1 MAEEILEQRIGQY
14 NESELTLKYAN
25 KVKKELENLGLKVRI
40 TRDGTE
46 TKENFNVYTVYNENG
61 RVNMVGDSKGK
72 YVFSIHLNSINE
84 RNSISGVEIYTVP
97 SLNLKMA
104 EAFAANIVKYGN
116 TTYSNLDATYMKA
129 KGVYVRT
136 FKDWE
141 IEDAVNDARKG
152 KYSPYTITENTPY
165 LYMLR
170 ETGGIATGA
179 YVDGRN
185 KTYGTNKYCN
195 SNIRGRSVFVRIRIY
210 KSRCKP

>member
-1 MAEEILEQRIGQY
+1 MEQRTGKY
-14 NESELTLKYAN
+14 NESELTLKYAE
-25 KVKKELENLGLKVRI
+25 KVKSELEKLGLKVGM

-46 TKENFNVYTVYNENG
+46 DKETYGVYTVYNGNG
-61 RVNMVGDSKGK
+61 RVNIVGDSKAK

-84 RNSISGVEIYTVP
+84 RNSISGVEVYTVP
-97 SLNLKMA
+97 KLNLKIA

-136 FKDWE
+136 FKGWE

-152 KYSPYTITENTPY
+152 NYAPYTITENTPY

-185 KTYGTNKYCN
+185 KSYGTNKYCN

-210 KSRCKP
+210 KP

>member
-1 MAEEILEQRIGQY
+1 MILEQKIGKY
-14 NESELTLKYAN
+14 NEAELTLKYAN

-46 TKENFNVYTVYNENG
+46 TKENFNVYTVYNEDG
-61 RVNMVGDSKGK
+61 RVNIVGDSKAK
-72 YVFSIHLNSINE
+72 YVFSIHLNSITE
-84 RNSISGVEIYTVP
+84 RNSISGVEVYTVP
-97 SLNLKMA
+97 KLNLKIA
-104 EAFAANIVKYGN
+104 EAFATNIVKYGN

-152 KYSPYTITENTPY
+152 KYTPYTITENTPY

-185 KTYGTNKYCN
+185 KIYGTNKYYN
-195 SNIRGRSVFVRIRIY
+195 SNVRSRSILVRTRIY
-210 KSRCKP
+210 KP